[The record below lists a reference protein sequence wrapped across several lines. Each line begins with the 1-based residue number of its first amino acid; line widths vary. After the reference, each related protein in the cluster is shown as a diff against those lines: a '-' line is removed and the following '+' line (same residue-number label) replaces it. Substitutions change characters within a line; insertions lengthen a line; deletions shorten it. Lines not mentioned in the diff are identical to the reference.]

1 MKSGIEVGQVL
12 TLKIRFNNSG
22 NITKILHLFLAVST
36 KLKNFYFLLL
46 CFGEFCVI

>member
-1 MKSGIEVGQVL
+1 MKSSIKVSQVL
-12 TLKIRFNNSG
+12 TLKKRFNNND